1 MYILRLEHYIFTHK
15 FDKNKPRYEVQTYC
29 HYVTNISYI
38 CQIYSNLTFALKAR
52 INTSSVFLQFCVCN
66 AYRFAFFFN
75 SENPS
80 AISLLRI
87 IAIYR

>member
-15 FDKNKPRYEVQTYC
+15 FDKNKPRYEVQAYC

-38 CQIYSNLTFALKAR
+38 CQFYSNLTFALKAR
-52 INTSSVFLQFCVCN
+52 INTPSVFLQFCVSN
-66 AYRFAFFFN
+66 VYRFAFFCN
-75 SENPS
+75 PENPS

-87 IAIYR
+87 IAVCR